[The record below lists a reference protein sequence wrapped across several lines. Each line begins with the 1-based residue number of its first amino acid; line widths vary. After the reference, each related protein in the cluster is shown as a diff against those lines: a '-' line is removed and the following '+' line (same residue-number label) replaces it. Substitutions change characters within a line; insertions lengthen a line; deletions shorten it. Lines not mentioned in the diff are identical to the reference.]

1 MNRGGGAYLRIRG
14 WDILKI
20 SQRLYEV
27 LRENEIIIHIFTL
40 HTSVKS
46 RSPKR
51 AECASVLTPER
62 LFSPRKRQEFL
73 RFSSF
78 LLSTN
83 SFSLHPRGQ
92 TSTPSCSS
100 SFMDMIG
107 FLEST
112 CTFLL
117 TIDHVR
123 DVSLPGLCRK
133 RGLRDQHRSFRSYS
147 HSWNNCQ
154 KLWMRTFSYQSTSIG
169 SFTSKVQHLRLFIL
183 NPDHEKKLSTMLRKN
198 GYIAIQAFHH
208 HCRSFHLSISLTLP
222 SFQNLLEKSFRDPFT
237 VIIPF

>member
-1 MNRGGGAYLRIRG
+1 MRHFENLTEA
-14 WDILKI
+14 
-20 SQRLYEV
+20 
-27 LRENEIIIHIFTL
+27 LRENEIIIHILTL

-46 RSPKR
+46 RSAKR

-92 TSTPSCSS
+92 TSTPSCLS

-169 SFTSKVQHLRLFIL
+169 SFTSEVQHLRLFIL

-198 GYIAIQAFHH
+198 GHIAISGISTTTTTVDCFILAYLWLYH
-208 HCRSFHLSISLTLP
+208 RSKTSSRSHSAIP
-222 SFQNLLEKSFRDPFT
+222 SPSSFRSSFPSARWLW
-237 VIIPF
+237 